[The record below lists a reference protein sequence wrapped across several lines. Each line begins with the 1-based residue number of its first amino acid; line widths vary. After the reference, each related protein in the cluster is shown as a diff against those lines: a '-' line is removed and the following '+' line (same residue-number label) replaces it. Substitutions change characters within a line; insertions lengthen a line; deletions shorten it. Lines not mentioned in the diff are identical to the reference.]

1 MQTGFESKHEAFIP
15 IGNRATI
22 HTVSSTREIQEIAL
36 LTVFLSQCVVR
47 EEEVPPTRMEY
58 PLRIQRFRF

>member
-1 MQTGFESKHEAFIP
+1 MQIGFESKHEACIP

-22 HTVSSTREIQEIAL
+22 HTVSSTRVIQKITL
-36 LTVFLSQCVVR
+36 LTVFLSQYVAR